1 MAAGVNVNHRA
12 VQPLDPD
19 AHPKKR
25 FIPGNRGET

>member
-1 MAAGVNVNHRA
+1 MAACVNINHPV

-25 FIPGNRGET
+25 FIPGNGGET